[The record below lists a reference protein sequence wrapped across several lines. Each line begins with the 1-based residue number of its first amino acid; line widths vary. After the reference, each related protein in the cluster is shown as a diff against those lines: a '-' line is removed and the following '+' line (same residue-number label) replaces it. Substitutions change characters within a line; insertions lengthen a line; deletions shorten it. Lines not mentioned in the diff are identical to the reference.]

1 MSLLDEIKQCNNLH
15 RIPKEI
21 HVNKDVLLDF
31 RLVEALENPN
41 SNDKVYDFD
50 VYHYVHSA

>member
-15 RIPKEI
+15 KIPKEI
-21 HVNKDVLLDF
+21 HVNKGVLLDF

-41 SNDKVYDFD
+41 PDLSPASLCVE
-50 VYHYVHSA
+50 ACPAA